1 MLGWRTILQVLAR
14 RSTVSIAFSVPD
26 RNALWRRVEDGL
38 LVQVVVK
45 YSTFDVLG
53 REWREVP

>member
-1 MLGWRTILQVLAR
+1 M
-14 RSTVSIAFSVPD
+14 SIAFSVPD
-26 RNALWRRVEDGL
+26 RSALWKRVEDGL

-53 REWREVP
+53 REWREVA